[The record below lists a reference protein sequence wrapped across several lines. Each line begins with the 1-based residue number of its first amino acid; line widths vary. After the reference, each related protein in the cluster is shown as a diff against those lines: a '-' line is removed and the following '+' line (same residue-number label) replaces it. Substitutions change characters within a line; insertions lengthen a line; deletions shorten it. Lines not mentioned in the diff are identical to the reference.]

1 MPQSPYDKLPD
12 ISERLLHAVDGVAIT
27 MNRFRHFRF
36 VLLTAVLT
44 TQCIYRVEAQ
54 SIEQPKRA
62 AIGIITSYFGTHP
75 QLQRAALMVAED
87 VSKDISNTDAID
99 VIPFELSAGESSV
112 WHPKQSQFSFQQA
125 PLSPKPVGHDN
136 EAAVRYLAKKYDSF
150 VLISNGPS
158 VAPRG
163 KLSGGSMPK
172 EVWQRRLSV
181 PGSTSELLIIGSEN
195 VPQTIVDSL
204 TLTANP
210 PVSQQLG
217 RKATETKDLSP
228 EKSDGPWLIIGLA
241 MVAMLAL
248 QILAHIRTLS
258 LNAKF
263 ERLSKRLLDGNLA
276 TINSFSVLEQSY
288 DSIHTAVLMNR
299 NAINQVV
306 ETLNHGDHSPDA
318 TPMYALANFPE
329 LDAAIVEINR
339 VSQSMKPIL
348 ELQEKSYGAISD
360 MIVGENAKLKQ
371 SLAESRADVKRFD
384 ETVLT
389 YAKLLFRLKTD
400 PLNDY
405 AVRQN
410 SEYVLGRLKRY
421 FERAGVDII
430 MPVAGDELQ
439 DELHSVVGTE
449 PANDQYGHMAIVSVD
464 ELGIRRGENVI
475 EKAKVIVA
483 VEESK

>member
-1 MPQSPYDKLPD
+1 M
-12 ISERLLHAVDGVAIT
+12 
-27 MNRFRHFRF
+27 
-36 VLLTAVLT
+36 
-44 TQCIYRVEAQ
+44 QCIYRVEAQ
-54 SIEQPKRA
+54 SIDQPKRA

-75 QLQRAALMVAED
+75 QLQRAALKAAQEI
-87 VSKDISNTDAID
+87 SKSLSKSDSID
-99 VIPFELSAGESSV
+99 VVPFELIAGDSSV
-112 WHPKQSQFSFQQA
+112 WNPAESQFSFQQV
-125 PLSPKPVGHDN
+125 PMSPKPEGHDN
-136 EAAVRYLAKKYDSF
+136 EAAVRFLASKYDSF

-163 KLSGGSMPK
+163 KLSGGVMPK
-172 EVWQRRLSV
+172 QLWQRNLPV
-181 PGSTSELLIIGSEN
+181 PGTSAELLFVGSES

-204 TLTANP
+204 TFTAAP
-210 PVSQQLG
+210 PVSQQPG

-228 EKSDGPWLIIGLA
+228 GKSDGPWLIIGLA

-258 LNAKF
+258 LSAKF
-263 ERLSKRLLDGNLA
+263 ERLSKRLLDGNFA
-276 TINSFSVLEQSY
+276 TINSFTVLEQSY

-306 ETLNHGDHSPDA
+306 ETLNHGDHSSDSA
-318 TPMYALANFPE
+318 PMYALANFPE

-348 ELQEKSYGAISD
+348 ELQEKSFGAISD

-371 SLAESRADVKRFD
+371 SLAESRADIKRFD

-389 YAKLLFRLKTD
+389 YAKLLFRLTTD
-400 PLNDY
+400 PLNDE

-421 FERAGVDII
+421 FERAGVDVI
-430 MPVAGDELQ
+430 MPIIGDELQ

-449 PANDQYGHMAIVSVD
+449 PANEQFGHMAIISID

-475 EKAKVIVA
+475 DKAKVIVA

>member
-1 MPQSPYDKLPD
+1 
-12 ISERLLHAVDGVAIT
+12 
-27 MNRFRHFRF
+27 MNRFRCFRL
-36 VLLTAVLT
+36 VLLTVVLT
-44 TQCIYRVEAQ
+44 MQCIYRVEAQ
-54 SIEQPKRA
+54 STDQPKRA

-75 QLQRAALMVAED
+75 QLQRAALKAAQEI
-87 VSKDISNTDAID
+87 SKSLSKSDSID
-99 VIPFELSAGESSV
+99 VVPFELSVGESSV
-112 WHPKQSQFSFQQA
+112 WNPAESQFSFQQV
-125 PLSPKPVGHDN
+125 PMSPKPEGHDN
-136 EAAVRYLAKKYDSF
+136 EAAVRFLASKYDLF

-163 KLSGGSMPK
+163 KLSGGVLPK
-172 EVWQRRLSV
+172 QLWQRNLPV
-181 PGSTSELLIIGSEN
+181 PGTTAELLFIGSDN

-204 TLTANP
+204 TVAATP

-217 RKATETKDLSP
+217 RKATETKNTSP
-228 EKSDGPWLIIGLA
+228 GKSDGPWLIIGLA
-241 MVAMLAL
+241 IVAILAL
-248 QILAHIRTLS
+248 QLLLHINTLS
-258 LNAKF
+258 LRAKF

-276 TINSFSVLEQSY
+276 TISSFTVLEQSY
-288 DSIHTAVLMNR
+288 ESIHTAVLMNR

-306 ETLNHGDHSPDA
+306 ETLNHGDHSPDSA
-318 TPMYALANFPE
+318 PMYALANFPE

-339 VSQSMKPIL
+339 VSQSMKPVL
-348 ELQEKSYGAISD
+348 ELQEKSFGAISD

-371 SLAESRADVKRFD
+371 SLAESRADIKRFD

-389 YAKLLFRLKTD
+389 YAKLLFRLTTD
-400 PLNDY
+400 PLNDE

-421 FERAGVDII
+421 FERAGVDVI
-430 MPVAGDELQ
+430 MPIIGDELQ

-449 PANDQYGHMAIVSVD
+449 PANEQFGHMAIISID

-475 EKAKVIVA
+475 DKAKVIVA